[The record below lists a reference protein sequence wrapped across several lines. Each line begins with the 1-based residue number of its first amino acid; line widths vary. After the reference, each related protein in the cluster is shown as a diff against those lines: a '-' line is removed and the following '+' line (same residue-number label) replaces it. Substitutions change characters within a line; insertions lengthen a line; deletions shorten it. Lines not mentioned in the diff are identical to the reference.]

1 MDMATDAISIQRIY
15 DRLTITPE
23 QLRDF
28 CTRWQITELAVFGS
42 ILRDDFRDRGDCISD
57 IDLLYSLDRSSSHSL
72 FDIMQMREELESLC
86 HRRIDLVSK
95 QGIKNSRNWL
105 RRQEILNSEVILYA
119 QGQYIQR

>member
-1 MDMATDAISIQRIY
+1 MATDAISIQKIY

-28 CTRWQITELAVFGS
+28 CIRWQIAELAVFGS

-57 IDLLYSLDRSSSHSL
+57 IDLLYSLDQSSSHNL
-72 FDIMQMREELESLC
+72 FDIMQMREELEHLC
-86 HRRIDLVSK
+86 HRRIDLISK

-105 RRQEILNSEVILYA
+105 RRQEILNSEIILYV
-119 QGQYIQR
+119 QK